1 VARHSA
7 QRENH
12 FSEEFMH
19 TILKSNM
26 KTVTIGDDKPFIII
40 GEKLNPTGMKKLGQA
55 LVEQNF
61 DYVKRLAQRQVAW
74 GADVLDVNVGHPQV
88 NEAAIMPKVVEA
100 VLSVVDVPLCI
111 DSNEP
116 KILEA
121 GLKVAPGKPLVNSV
135 NGEDKQLA
143 TVLPIVKDRG
153 AAVIGMAIGNQGIPP
168 TPDGRLAAAGKI
180 IERATKMGIPIED
193 IVIDPLVMTVG
204 HNSNAAL
211 VTLKSIELIKNEY
224 GVNISLGAS
233 NVSFGL
239 PDRHSVNSAFLALA
253 IQTGVTTSITDPI
266 KLGSSIKAIDLLLGR
281 DANSIRYLK
290 YFRATEKL
298 REQEAAVKV

>member
-1 VARHSA
+1 
-7 QRENH
+7 
-12 FSEEFMH
+12 MH
-19 TILKSNM
+19 TLLKSNT
-26 KTVTIGDDKPFIII
+26 KEVTIGADKPFVII
-40 GEKLNPTGMKKLGQA
+40 GEKLNPTGIKKLGQA

-61 DYVKRLAQRQVAW
+61 DYVKHLAQRQVAW
-74 GADVLDVNVGHPQV
+74 GAEVLDINVGHPQID
-88 NEAAIMPKVVEA
+88 EAAIMPKVVEA
-100 VLSVVDVPLCI
+100 VRSVVDVPLCI

-121 GLKVAPGKPLVNSV
+121 GLKAAVGKPLVNSV
-135 NGEDKQLA
+135 NGEEKQLT

-153 AAVIGMAIGNQGIPP
+153 AAVIGLTIGEEGIPA
-168 TPDGRLAAAGKI
+168 TPEGRLAAAGII

-193 IVIDPLVMTVG
+193 IIIDPLVMTVG

-211 VTLKSIELIKNEY
+211 VTLKTIELVKKEY

-253 IQTGVTTSITDPI
+253 IQAGVTTAITDPI
-266 KLGSSIKAIDLLLGR
+266 KLGSSIKAIDLLLGK
-281 DANSIRYLK
+281 DANSMRYLK

-298 REQEAAVKV
+298 RVEEASVKV

>member
-1 VARHSA
+1 
-7 QRENH
+7 
-12 FSEEFMH
+12 MH
-19 TILKSNM
+19 TILKSNT
-26 KTVTIGDDKPFIII
+26 KEVVIGEDRTFVMI
-40 GEKLNPTGMKKLGQA
+40 GEKLNPTGLKKLGQA

-61 DYVKRLAQRQVAW
+61 DYVRQLARRQVAW
-74 GADVLDVNVGHPQV
+74 GAEVLDVNVGHPQIDEV
-88 NEAAIMPKVVEA
+88 AIMPKVVEA

-116 KILEA
+116 RILEA
-121 GLKVAPGKPLVNSV
+121 GLKLAPGKPLVNSV
-135 NGEDKQLA
+135 NGEEKQLA

-153 AAVIGMAIGNQGIPP
+153 AAVIGLTIGEEGIPA
-168 TPDGRLAAAGKI
+168 TPEGRLAAAGTI
-180 IERATKMGIPIED
+180 IERAAKMGIPAED
-193 IVIDPLVMTVG
+193 IIIDPLVMTVG

-211 VTLKSIELIKNEY
+211 VTLETIRLIKKEY

-253 IQTGVTTSITDPI
+253 IQAGATCSITDPI
-266 KLGSSIKAIDLLLGR
+266 KLGSAIKATDLLLGK
-281 DANSIRYLK
+281 DANSMRYLK

-298 REQEAAVKV
+298 REQEATVKV